1 MGGDKGEVVV
11 VENEDYVGQEL
22 GLRLDVIK
30 RLDTRDARFHVRR
43 V

>member
-1 MGGDKGEVVV
+1 MV
-11 VENEDYVGQEL
+11 VEDEDHVGQEL

-30 RLDTRDARFHVRR
+30 GLDTRDARLLIRR